1 MLYTHTDVL
10 RTQEGEDR
18 ELNRK
23 QKPGLLFETQ
33 HRIKTLEDEKE
44 EEEKQQQQQQHQQ

>member
-10 RTQEGEDR
+10 RAHEGEER

-23 QKPGLLFETQ
+23 QKPGLLFQTQ
-33 HRIKTLEDEKE
+33 HRIKTLEDEEE
-44 EEEKQQQQQQHQQ
+44 EEEKSKKERKK